1 MVDFPPRPT
10 AEEAAAMA
18 KRLRGRNLAM
28 GLALGALAVLFFA
41 ITMVKLSSKAMG
53 G

>member
-1 MVDFPPRPT
+1 MQYPPRPSP
-10 AEEAAAMA
+10 EEAAAMA

-41 ITMVKLSSKAMG
+41 ITIVKLSNHGAAG
-53 G
+53 